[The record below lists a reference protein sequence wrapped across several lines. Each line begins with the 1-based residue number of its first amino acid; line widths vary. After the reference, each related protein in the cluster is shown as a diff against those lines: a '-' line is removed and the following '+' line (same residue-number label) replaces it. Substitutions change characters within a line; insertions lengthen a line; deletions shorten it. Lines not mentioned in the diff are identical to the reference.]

1 MVDEVAPIF
10 VQKCISLK
18 HSPRADTQEDVFLHF
33 VITHENYV
41 ITKGGVSSGVLG
53 GWIKTGF
60 NPRHLHRFKQVFS
73 QNLLFDSPTHRASVA
88 RAWHKKSPA
97 HLFGRAGL

>member
-41 ITKGGVSSGVLG
+41 ITKGGRQFGCVG
-53 GWIKTGF
+53 GLDKNWI
-60 NPRHLHRFKQVFS
+60 Q
-73 QNLLFDSPTHRASVA
+73 PTTST
-88 RAWHKKSPA
+88 S
-97 HLFGRAGL
+97 F